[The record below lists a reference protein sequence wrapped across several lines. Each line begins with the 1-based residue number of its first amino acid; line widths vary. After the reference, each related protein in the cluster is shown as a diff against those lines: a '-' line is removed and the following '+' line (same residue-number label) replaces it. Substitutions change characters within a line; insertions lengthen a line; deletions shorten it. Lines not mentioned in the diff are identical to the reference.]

1 MGNFIPARL
10 KKAREDAGLTQEAF
24 ARALGLSSEFISL
37 LEAGK
42 RAPSL
47 NTLARISA
55 YFNRDASFFLGEK
68 EPAFTVLFRAA
79 AHDLSPEARLE
90 LEHFQRYGEDYLR
103 LEEAMGRPLE
113 LAPLYS
119 GTLSPE
125 RMAAEERRRLGL
137 GDEPFRDIYA
147 LLERNGCRILRRPFP
162 ENVEI
167 SGVFIFLEVQAAAFA
182 LINSAQTACRQ
193 VFTAAH
199 EYCHYLKDRYDAPL
213 IDTPEIFGGKLP
225 YKAVQGG
232 SRLDTGGAMPKN
244 GQLTNGVRKVGPV
257 TKEQFAQEFAARFL
271 MPPAKVREVVDKDF
285 GSGRRLTYD
294 DILLLKRYFGVSAQA
309 MLRTLRDLD
318 LVSAAR
324 YEDFLSR
331 DPVAREREVFGAS
344 AEECGP
350 FPGAVMTKSAGATPG
365 IELGSADGAIVSDR
379 YMLLKELIK
388 SNGAS
393 R

>member
-10 KKAREDAGLTQEAF
+10 KKAREEMGLTQEAF

-79 AHDLSPEARLE
+79 AHGLSPEARLE

-137 GDEPFRDIYA
+137 GDEPIRDIFA

-162 ENVEI
+162 EDVEI
-167 SGVFIFLEVQAAAFA
+167 SGVFIFLEAQNAAFA
-182 LINSAQTACRQ
+182 LINSAHTACRQ

-199 EYCHYLKDRYDAPL
+199 EYCHYLKDRHDAPL
-213 IDTPEIFGGKLP
+213 IDTLEIFGEKPRAIGG
-225 YKAVQGG
+225 QGG
-232 SRLDTGGAMPKN
+232 SWLVTGGTKPMK
-244 GQLTNGVRKVGPV
+244 GQLTNGLREVGPV
-257 TKEQFAQEFAARFL
+257 AKEQFAQVFAAHFL

-285 GSGRRLTYD
+285 GLGRRLSYD
-294 DILLLKRYFGVSAQA
+294 DVLLIKRYFGTSAQA
-309 MLRTLRDLD
+309 MLRTLRDLA
-318 LVSAAR
+318 LISAAR
-324 YEDFLSR
+324 YEDFLSL
-331 DPVAREREVFGAS
+331 DPVAREREVFGVS
-344 AEECGP
+344 AEECG
-350 FPGAVMTKSAGATPG
+350 SA
-365 IELGSADGAIVSDR
+365 SAEHSDGVIVSDR
-379 YMLLKELIK
+379 YKLLKLER
-388 SNGAS
+388 NNEHD
-393 R
+393 

>member
-10 KKAREDAGLTQEAF
+10 KKAREEMGLTQEAF
-24 ARALGLSSEFISL
+24 ARAVGLSSEFISL

-47 NTLARISA
+47 GTLARIA
-55 YFNRDASFFLGEK
+55 AHFHRDASFFLGEK

-79 AHDLSPEARLE
+79 AESLSPAARLE
-90 LEHFQRYGEDYLR
+90 LEHFQRYCEDYLR
-103 LEEAMGRPLE
+103 LEDATGLRLE

-119 GTLSPE
+119 GHLSPE

-137 GDEPFRDIYA
+137 GDEPVRDIFA

-162 ENVEI
+162 EDVEI
-167 SGVFIFLEVQAAAFA
+167 SGVFIFLEAHAAAFA
-182 LINSAQTACRQ
+182 LINSALRFCRQ

-199 EYCHYLKDRYDAPL
+199 EYCHYLKDRHDAPL
-213 IDTPEIFGGKLP
+213 IDILEIFGEKLLT
-225 YKAVQGG
+225 K
-232 SRLDTGGAMPKN
+232 GAMPKN
-244 GQLTNGVRKVGPV
+244 GQLGNGAREVGPGA
-257 TKEQFAQEFAARFL
+257 KEQFAQEFAACFL

-285 GSGRRLTYD
+285 GRGRRISYD
-294 DILLLKRYFGVSAQA
+294 DVLLVKRYFGVSAQA
-309 MLRTLRDLD
+309 MLRTLRDLG
-318 LVSAAR
+318 LLSAAQ
-324 YEDFLSR
+324 YEDFLAL

-350 FPGAVMTKSAGATPG
+350 FPGAVMIKSAGVTPG

-379 YMLLKELIK
+379 YRLLKELIK